1 MHTYILI
8 FQFARNGKD
17 VLRLEELSYSILW
30 IIVQTFTTRS
40 RSQLQFVDPPTTLS
54 VSSAFLCQKSECL
67 KYTIE
72 LLTKSFTWAEIG
84 GILTLFQASVS
95 NRNAKAALNQPGI
108 F

>member
-1 MHTYILI
+1 MI